1 MAEEQAVEGDAMSG
15 VEVRRGVVTA
25 FDGATYRA
33 SVQLVG
39 SREIS
44 LADLPVSK
52 GLAAGSVAV
61 GASCAV
67 LFLSQHDPKDVVV
80 VAVW

>member
-1 MAEEQAVEGDAMSG
+1 MSG
-15 VEVRRGVVTA
+15 VEIRRGMVTA
-25 FDGATYRA
+25 FDGGTYRA
-33 SVQLVG
+33 SVQLAG
-39 SREIS
+39 SREVS
-44 LADLPVSK
+44 LPDVPVST
-52 GLAAGSVAV
+52 GLAAGGVAV